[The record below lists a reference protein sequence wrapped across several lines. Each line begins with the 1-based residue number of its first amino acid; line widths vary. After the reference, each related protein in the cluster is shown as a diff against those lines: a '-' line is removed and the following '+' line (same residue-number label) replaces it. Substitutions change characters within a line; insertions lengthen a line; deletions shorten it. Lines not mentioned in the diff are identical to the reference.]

1 MPFGS
6 IKKAYFDGFSSAAR
20 AVTETFSTTKDAV
33 SERVDKGKSNFTDGW
48 NDATKSIVARAKRV
62 RNSQLVF
69 PRDMLVESKR
79 PYIRFTCKPANGGE
93 AMTSVN
99 LPCPGGVSFSD
110 GGSYTTI
117 DMGMIGDIAQI
128 VAKGGSATE
137 MAGAALGTFKKQ
149 AAGLGAVGG
158 GILALKTLGANDAAT
173 ALEFA
178 NKSIRNPRTNTAFS
192 GNTLRNFQFNFKMIG
207 KDPKEVDE
215 INEIQSFF
223 REQVYASKLN
233 GTSTIMQQYPNQWT
247 IQFMDPRDGTEL
259 QYMPKIFTS
268 YLTSATTAVNST
280 TNTYRTDLSPL
291 EVDVS
296 LGFQETKILDRD
308 EINALEAGI
317 RFNRDD
323 DAYNQL
329 TSDAQTAVEGVSGQL
344 QGKLD
349 SARSAAAEAAKR
361 QAKEAEEANK
371 NNTE

>member
-1 MPFGS
+1 MPISVAGVGKVVDG
-6 IKKAYFDGFSSAAR
+6 IKERFSSAL
-20 AVTETFSTTKDAV
+20 DAA
-33 SERVDKGKSNFTDGW
+33 SDRVDKGVDKFTDGW
-48 NDATKSIVARAKRV
+48 NDATKSVVARARRV
-62 RNSQLVF
+62 RSSQLVF

-128 VAKGGSATE
+128 VAKGGSPME
-137 MAGAALGTFKKQ
+137 MAGSTLGAFKKQ

-268 YLTSATTAVNST
+268 YLTTATTAVNST
-280 TNTYRTDLSPL
+280 SNTFRTDLSPL

-308 EINALEAGI
+308 EINALEAGV

-329 TSDAQTAVEGVSGQL
+329 AGQAATAVEGVTNQL
-344 QGKLD
+344 QRKLD
-349 SARSAAAEAAKR
+349 KTTEPDTPAKGGL
-361 QAKEAEEANK
+361 EE
-371 NNTE
+371 